1 MDENVQWLE
10 EFLIYYLNLG
20 FEHFYLY
27 DNTGS
32 IGYKVNENPYI
43 TKYGFPIVKQDPE
56 IWQNIFNK
64 YKKHITY
71 IKYQPTYGKCSK
83 TKNKIGQIG
92 YNQIQNIRKFIKDYK
107 HKTEWCF
114 FGDLD
119 EFIFSPN
126 NSNFID
132 LIKNNFTAVL
142 TLEQKIFFHRCLTT
156 KKFITQEYNCV
167 NNLST
172 KTFGRIKNI
181 VNLNTVKDIKNV
193 HKFVGKTKNI
203 PIEQWRFNHYNF
215 CPLMKRKLDEQ
226 NRIYELGIDSSMNR
240 YTDIFNQISK

>member
-20 FEHFYLY
+20 FDHFYLY

-32 IGYKVNENPYI
+32 IGRKVWYSSEKANPYI

-56 IWQNIFNK
+56 IWQNIYNK
-64 YKKHITY
+64 YKKYITY
-71 IKYQPTYGKCSK
+71 IKYRPTIGGCNI
-83 TKNKIGQIG
+83 TKSKIGQIG
-92 YNQIQNIRKFIKDYK
+92 YNQTQNINKFIKDYK

-119 EFIFSPN
+119 EFIFSPT

-132 LIKNNFTAVL
+132 LIKRNSAAVL
-142 TLEQKIFFHRCLTT
+142 ALEQKIFSHRCLTT
-156 KKFITQEYNCV
+156 KKLITQEYNCV
-167 NNLST
+167 NNIST
-172 KTFGRIKNI
+172 KSFGCVKNIKNI
-181 VNLNTVKDIKNV
+181 HN
-193 HKFVGKTKNI
+193 FVGKTKKI

-226 NRIYELGIDSSMNR
+226 NTIYELGIDSSMNR